1 MTFDQILDEG
11 KGLSHV
17 DVWSICC
24 KNFLRRKGGWKCP
37 EVWVHMKCL
46 MEYQK
51 ECVVGSECDLTCF
64 GKIAMNTMLLKTK
77 QTTTTVKNVYGWQ
90 KL

>member
-1 MTFDQILDEG
+1 
-11 KGLSHV
+11 
-17 DVWSICC
+17 
-24 KNFLRRKGGWKCP
+24 
-37 EVWVHMKCL
+37 MKCL

-64 GKIAMNTMLLKTK
+64 DKIAMNTMLLKTK
-77 QTTTTVKNVYGWQ
+77 QTTTTVKNVSGWR